1 VDRAL
6 RQTAEAKVD
15 WRDRFQRAFAA
26 TIPNDYS
33 WMRPNRRLIH
43 AGLYLPGISREGV
56 GELVT
61 RIAQGGIDLVTL
73 AALLGHESIRLVQK
87 YVHPTA
93 EHKKSAMARY
103 DRMIRK
109 AEKTSQRKSKS
120 LSN

>member
-1 VDRAL
+1 
-6 RQTAEAKVD
+6 
-15 WRDRFQRAFAA
+15 
-26 TIPNDYS
+26 
-33 WMRPNRRLIH
+33 
-43 AGLYLPGISREGV
+43 
-56 GELVT
+56 
-61 RIAQGGIDLVTL
+61 VTL

-93 EHKKSAMARY
+93 EHKKTAMARY